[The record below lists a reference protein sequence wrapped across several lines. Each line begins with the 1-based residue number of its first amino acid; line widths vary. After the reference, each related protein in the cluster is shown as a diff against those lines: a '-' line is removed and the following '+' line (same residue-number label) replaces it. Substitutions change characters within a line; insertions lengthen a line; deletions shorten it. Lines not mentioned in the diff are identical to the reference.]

1 MQTAN
6 FTSLVTNLQDELLK
20 RQNSAEYVNN
30 DETVV
35 LNSLDPPCD
44 NNNVDPYKVDLS
56 RSNQFLME
64 EYGLTLVNTCQDAD
78 YTQYAQKVRGTGRSQ
93 SIDAGFDVG
102 KRRSVPN
109 TPLSFAPNLTDK
121 SAPYQGGSSSRS
133 YPSTPRNSVDTFV
146 YQANTDCIINE
157 NTDGFVTGFEES
169 VSQIDSNDFIIENGD
184 ALMDDSGILM
194 TQEFNG
200 RL

>member
-1 MQTAN
+1 MQTAK
-6 FTSLVTNLQDELLK
+6 FTSLVTNIHDELQ
-20 RQNSAEYVNN
+20 RENSVEYVNN

-44 NNNVDPYKVDLS
+44 NNNVDPYKVNLS
-56 RSNQFLME
+56 RNNQFLME
-64 EYGLTLVNTCQDAD
+64 EYGLNLVNACQEAD

-109 TPLSFAPNLTDK
+109 TPLPFAQTLTDK
-121 SAPYQGGSSSRS
+121 SAPYQAGSSSRS

-146 YQANTDCIINE
+146 YQANTDLIINE
-157 NTDGFVTGFEES
+157 NAGGFVTGFEES